1 MVWKVRGVVGDGKTF
16 LRKLKNQF
24 SLRKKQF

>member
-1 MVWKVRGVVGDGKTF
+1 MVWKVRGVGDGKTF